1 MTKAIAECDGKSAK
15 SYLVTFQQSNAII
28 THSGVFKGRRARH
41 LPRAPPFLGP
51 PLQVLRAYIFVIF
64 GEKRII
70 HSYNGLQS
78 RS

>member
-1 MTKAIAECDGKSAK
+1 MPSSVALDYFHKNSERNIG
-15 SYLVTFQQSNAII
+15 VV
-28 THSGVFKGRRARH
+28 SGVFKGRRARH
-41 LPRAPPFLGP
+41 LPRAPPFWVP
-51 PLQVLRAYIFVIF
+51 PLQVLRAYSFLIF